1 MQRIILLA
9 LISVSCAK
17 ASTVVQSSFTC
28 TVYDGA
34 TLLSSTVGN
43 SCIAPDG
50 VTLVTQGVGNSN
62 YTTGNPPVFA
72 VADAAGGLFTASSG
86 FSGIEQGLPSGTGL
100 VGPYEF
106 DVSATVSLTEW
117 FELLGGSG
125 TGYVEANVF
134 GIGPGADACFLCR
147 ASASIL
153 GGINDIGGGCSDQ
166 GCRNFLFGPFTF
178 GQPFQVTL
186 TASASAYYPEAAS
199 DQGGSG
205 DLQEID
211 ILGVVDSSGN
221 PIAGAFLAP
230 VSEPTMWPAVV
241 AGLFALFSTSMSRVR
256 HRSTCCPGPRY
267 RVCR

>member
-106 DVSATVSLTEW
+106 DC
-117 FELLGGSG
+117 LGDGFFDGVVRIAGGVSG

-153 GGINDIGGGCSDQ
+153 VELTTLGVGAQTKVAGIPCSD
-166 GCRNFLFGPFTF
+166 RSL
-178 GQPFQVTL
+178 
-186 TASASAYYPEAAS
+186 
-199 DQGGSG
+199 
-205 DLQEID
+205 
-211 ILGVVDSSGN
+211 SGN
-221 PIAGAFLAP
+221 L
-230 VSEPTMWPAVV
+230 
-241 AGLFALFSTSMSRVR
+241 SR
-256 HRSTCCPGPRY
+256 
-267 RVCR
+267 